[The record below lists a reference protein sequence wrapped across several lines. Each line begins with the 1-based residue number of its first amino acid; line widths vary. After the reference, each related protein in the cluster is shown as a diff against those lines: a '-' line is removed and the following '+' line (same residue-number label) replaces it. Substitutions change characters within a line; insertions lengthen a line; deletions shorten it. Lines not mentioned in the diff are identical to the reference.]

1 MRKFA
6 KRRRITELDF
16 GSLQIASVVPRSCS
30 KKQKS
35 FLAPQSINPA
45 KYALVGAAA
54 QLGGV
59 VRMTISL
66 TVIIIE
72 TTGQISNA
80 LPIIIT
86 LVVAKWTGDFFNEVK
101 NSKTIRKRISKKAHH
116 QLGCNYL
123 FRML

>member
-1 MRKFA
+1 MKICGIFQAVNSAKFA
-6 KRRRITELDF
+6 LI
-16 GSLQIASVVPRSCS
+16 
-30 KKQKS
+30 
-35 FLAPQSINPA
+35 
-45 KYALVGAAA
+45 GAAA

-86 LVVAKWTGDFFNEVK
+86 LVVAKWTGDFFSEVCYVTK
-101 NSKTIRKRISKKAHH
+101 
-116 QLGCNYL
+116 L
-123 FRML
+123 FHDLAIVTLTHL

>member
-1 MRKFA
+1 MNHLNGVKYF
-6 KRRRITELDF
+6 
-16 GSLQIASVVPRSCS
+16 V
-30 KKQKS
+30 
-35 FLAPQSINPA
+35 QSINPA

-86 LVVAKWTGDFFNEVK
+86 LVVAKWTGDFFNEV
-101 NSKTIRKRISKKAHH
+101 
-116 QLGCNYL
+116 
-123 FRML
+123 